1 MNAVVNE
8 KQNGLRRFRGI
19 RKQVN
24 AFLVTALAGFV
35 GLVVLVAYKQG
46 MFVQHTNIYFHAPD
60 ATGISKGLIVRLHGV
75 PVGAVREVELV
86 ERGVRVRLGINNDYL
101 ARLPRSAQARIT
113 REGYVGVASI
123 QILTAGADRTP
134 VAEGEEIRFITQ
146 KGMADM
152 LDEVRAQLT
161 PAFQEM
167 RRAASEMAD
176 PQSDIRRSITA
187 LRALIEELPEVNRE
201 LRQVLKSTDRTMA
214 ALGKQAESVGTQ
226 AELTLDTLARVGAQ
240 SEQTLPVLAE
250 KLGNTLDSLNAT
262 AIQLQETTKTNGEA
276 LREVLT
282 QAPELMRGSSEL
294 VRDSQDIA
302 SAARRSWF
310 LRDYV
315 EPTEMRTLP
324 VDSFESFGKR

>member
-1 MNAVVNE
+1 MKPSDE
-8 KQNGLRRFRGI
+8 KQNAPRRFRGI
-19 RKQVN
+19 RQQVN

-46 MFVQHTNIYFHAPD
+46 MFVQHTNIYFHAAD
-60 ATGISKGLIVRLHGV
+60 ASGISKGMAVRLHGV
-75 PVGAVREVELV
+75 PVGAVRDVELV
-86 ERGVRVRLGINNDYL
+86 ERGVRVRIGINNDYIP
-101 ARLPRSAQARIT
+101 RLPRSAQARIT

-123 QILTAGADRTP
+123 QILTTGADRTP
-134 VAEGEEIRFITQ
+134 VAEGEEIRFIAQ

-167 RRAASEMAD
+167 RRAASELAD
-176 PQSDIRRSITA
+176 PQSDIRKSITA
-187 LRALIEELPEVNRE
+187 LRVLVEELPEVNRD
-201 LRQVLKSTDRTMA
+201 LRQALRSTDRTMA
-214 ALGKQAESVGTQ
+214 ALGKQAETVGSQ

-250 KLGNTLDSLNAT
+250 KLGTTLDSLNAT
-262 AIQLQETTKTNGEA
+262 AIQLQETTKTNGDA
-276 LREVLT
+276 LRELLT
-282 QAPELMRGSSEL
+282 QAPELMRSGGDL
-294 VRDSQDIA
+294 VRDSQEITQ
-302 SAARRSWF
+302 AARRSWL
-310 LRDYV
+310 LRDYM